1 MGAGWQIW
9 KTIVSAHFQD
19 EETSNAIGKGQQVG
33 LFTGKPKAKKDTET
47 GDEPKLFLGL
57 F

>member
-9 KTIVSAHFQD
+9 RTIASAHFQD
-19 EETSNAIGKGQQVG
+19 EETMNAIGKGEQVG
-33 LFTGKPKAKKDTET
+33 LFTGKPKAKKVDSD
-47 GDEPKLFLGL
+47 DEPRLFLGL

>member
-9 KTIVSAHFQD
+9 KTIMAAHFQD
-19 EETSNAIGKGQQVG
+19 EETMNAIGKGEQVG
-33 LFTGKPKAKKDTET
+33 LFTGRPKNKKKEAEE
-47 GDEPKLFLGL
+47 EPKLFLGL

>member
-9 KTIVSAHFQD
+9 RTIASAHFQD
-19 EETSNAIGKGQQVG
+19 EETMSALGRGENVG
-33 LFTGKPKAKKDTET
+33 IFTGKPKDKQPKDPD
-47 GDEPKLFLGL
+47 DEPKLFLGL